1 MNWTDEITP
10 QQWEEWLKLSRKLS
24 GAKKQATSLG
34 YEDYAAQAIEK
45 LIQQPTRPNNVEGWL
60 ALTINRQYIDRF
72 RKIQARGG
80 ASNRELSDEQW
91 EEEMLVYAVGSPS
104 ALVRRHESVSEVL
117 ALLSTKER
125 ELLIMAA
132 AGYDN
137 HEIAMHLNYRTNKI
151 VATRIKQIQVKV
163 RETLGLS
170 KFSS

>member
-1 MNWTDEITP
+1 MNWTDEISP
-10 QQWEEWLKLSRKLS
+10 QQWEEWMKLARKLS

-45 LIQQPTRPNNVEGWL
+45 LIQQPNRPNNVEGWL
-60 ALTINRQYIDRF
+60 SLTINRQYIDRF

-91 EEEMLVYAVGSPS
+91 EEEMLIYAAGSPS
-104 ALVRRHESVSEVL
+104 ALVRRQESVSEVL

-137 HEIAMHLNYRTNKI
+137 HEIAMYLNYRTNKI
-151 VATRIKQIQVKV
+151 VATRLKQIQGKV
-163 RETLGLS
+163 RETLDLPQIQ
-170 KFSS
+170 